1 MNMTETG
8 LILEGG
14 ARRGVFTSGVLDY
27 FMEKNLY
34 LPYVAGASAGACNAI
49 DYVSRQIGRTR
60 DCMIPKV
67 PSERYV
73 SVRKTLKKR
82 TLFDMDMV
90 FDEFPRKIYP
100 FDFETYFRSSIKCDI
115 VVTNCLTG
123 KAEYVD
129 DRQDRERLLKL
140 VRASSS
146 LPVLTKIV
154 EVDGVPYCD
163 GGVADAV
170 PLFHAMR
177 NGHRKNIVVLTRNPG
192 YRKTYSARSQRIY
205 NVALRGYPNLRRVL
219 AERHIAYNRLMEY
232 LEKQERE
239 KTGRVLVI
247 RPTMPVIRRAENNKD
262 RLNAFY
268 LHGYRTARAMW
279 DEILR
284 FVEG

>member
-1 MNMTETG
+1 MTETG

>member
-1 MNMTETG
+1 MTETG

-27 FMEKNLY
+27 FMEHGLY

-60 DCMIPKV
+60 DCMIPKER
-67 PSERYV
+67 SERYV
-73 SVRKTLKKR
+73 SVGRTLRKR

-90 FDEFPRKIYP
+90 FDEFPRRTYP
-100 FDFETYFRSSIKCDI
+100 FDFETYFASPIRCDI
-115 VVTNCLTG
+115 VLTNCLTG

-129 DRQDRERLLKL
+129 ERADKERLLKL

-154 EVDGVPYCD
+154 VVDGVPYCD
-163 GGVADAV
+163 GGVADSV

-177 NGHRKNIVVLTRNPG
+177 NGHKKNIVILTRNPG
-192 YRKTYSARSQRIY
+192 YRKSYSARSQRIY
-205 NVALRGYPNLRRVL
+205 RVALRGYPELRRTL
-219 AERHIAYNRLMEY
+219 AERHIAYNRLMAY
-232 LEKQERE
+232 LEEQERE

-247 RPTMPVIRRAENNKD
+247 RPTLPPIRRAETNKG

-268 LHGYRTARAMW
+268 LHGYEMAKARW
-279 DEILR
+279 KEIKH
-284 FVEG
+284 FVES

>member
-1 MNMTETG
+1 MTKTG

-27 FMEKNLY
+27 FMEHDLY

-60 DCMIPKV
+60 DCMIPKER
-67 PSERYV
+67 SERYV
-73 SVRKTLKKR
+73 SVKKTLRNR

-90 FDEFPRKIYP
+90 FDEFPRRTYP
-100 FDFETYFRSSIKCDI
+100 FDFETYFGSSIECDI
-115 VVTNCLTG
+115 VLTNCLTG
-123 KAEYVD
+123 KAEYMD
-129 DRQDRERLLKL
+129 ERKDRERLLKL

-154 EVDGVPYCD
+154 EVDGIPYCD

-177 NGHRKNIVVLTRNPG
+177 NGHKKNIVILTRNPG
-192 YRKTYSARSQRIY
+192 YRKKYSARSQCIY
-205 NVALRGYPNLRRVL
+205 RVALRRYPNLRRTL
-219 AERHIAYNRLMEY
+219 AERHIAYNRLMAY
-232 LEKQERE
+232 LEQQERE
-239 KTGRVLVI
+239 QTGRVLVI
-247 RPTMPVIRRAENNKD
+247 RPSLPPIRRAENNKD

-268 LHGYRTARAMW
+268 RHGYYMAKARW
-279 DEILR
+279 EEIRR
-284 FVEG
+284 FIEET

>member
-1 MNMTETG
+1 MTETG
-8 LILEGG
+8 IILEGG

-27 FMEKNLY
+27 FMEQGLY

-49 DYVSRQIGRTR
+49 DYVSKQIGRTR
-60 DCMIPKV
+60 DCMIPKDR
-67 PSERYV
+67 SESYV
-73 SVRKTLKKR
+73 SVGKTLRKH

-100 FDFETYFRSSIKCDI
+100 FDFETYFQSPIRCDI

-123 KAEYVD
+123 KAEYLD
-129 DRQDRERLLKL
+129 DRQDRERLLKI

-177 NGHRKNIVVLTRNPG
+177 NGHRKNIVILTRNPG
-192 YRKTYSARSQRIY
+192 YRKAFSARSQRIY
-205 NVALRGYPNLRRVL
+205 DVALRQYPNLRKTL
-219 AERHIAYNRLMEY
+219 AERHIPYNKLMDY
-232 LEKQERE
+232 LERQERE
-239 KTGRVLVI
+239 QTGRVLVI
-247 RPTMPVIRRAENNKD
+247 RPTLPHIRRAEKNKEK
-262 RLNAFY
+262 LNAY
-268 LHGYRTARAMW
+268 YKHGYYMARDMW
-279 DEILR
+279 PEIQR
-284 FVEG
+284 FIES

>member
-1 MNMTETG
+1 MTETG

-27 FMEKNLY
+27 FMEQGLY

-60 DCMIPKV
+60 DCMIPKDR
-67 PSERYV
+67 SERYV
-73 SVRKTLKKR
+73 SVGKTLRNR

-100 FDFETYFRSSIKCDI
+100 FDFDTYFHSSMKCDI

-123 KAEYVD
+123 QAEYMD
-129 DRQDRERLLKL
+129 DRQDKERLLQV

-146 LPVLTKIV
+146 LPVLTRIV
-154 EVDGVPYCD
+154 EIDGIPYCD

-170 PLFHAMR
+170 PLFHAMK
-177 NGHRKNIVVLTRNPG
+177 NGHRKNIVILTRNPG
-192 YRKTYSARSQRIY
+192 YRKSYSARSQRIY
-205 NVALRGYPNLRRVL
+205 RVALGRYPKLRRTL

-232 LEKQERE
+232 LERQERE
-239 KTGRVLVI
+239 KTGRVLVL
-247 RPTMPVIRRAENNKD
+247 RPTLPPIRRAENNKR
-262 RLNAFY
+262 RLNEFY
-268 LHGYRTARAMW
+268 RHGYYMARARW
-279 DEILR
+279 DEIRR
-284 FVEG
+284 FVES

>member
-1 MNMTETG
+1 MSETG

-27 FMEKNLY
+27 FMEQGVY

-49 DYVSRQIGRTR
+49 DYVSHQIGRTR

-67 PSERYV
+67 RSESYV
-73 SVRKTLKKR
+73 SVGKTLRKH

-90 FDEFPRKIYP
+90 FDEFPRKTYP
-100 FDFETYFRSSIKCDI
+100 FDFPTYFQSPMQCEI

-123 KAEYVD
+123 KAEYLD
-129 DRQDRERLLKL
+129 DRADEDRLLKI

-154 EVDGVPYCD
+154 DIDGVPYCD
-163 GGVADAV
+163 GGVADPI

-192 YRKTYSARSQRIY
+192 YRKTYSARSQKIY
-205 NVALRGYPNLRRVL
+205 RVALRQYPNLVQVL
-219 AERHIAYNRLMEY
+219 GERHIAYNRLMEY
-232 LEKQERE
+232 LEQQERE
-239 KTGRVLVI
+239 QTGRVLVL
-247 RPTMPVIRRAENNKD
+247 RPTIPTIGRAEKNKAK
-262 RLNAFY
+262 LNEFY
-268 LHGYRTARAMW
+268 LHGYQTAKNMW
-279 DEILR
+279 PQIER
-284 FVEG
+284 FIES

>member
-1 MNMTETG
+1 MTETG

-100 FDFETYFRSSIKCDI
+100 FDFETYFQSSMKCDI

-219 AERHIAYNRLMEY
+219 AGRHIAYNRLMEY